1 MQNGSREGAF
11 FFIQLA
17 LEANILFP
25 GIGHLNDRFADVSQI
40 NLCRPRLSPPTFR
53 KRNSPR
59 SHHDNNDDSGE
70 RLHRD
75 QSLVPVVPKLKHA
88 LASIE
93 SAPSTE
99 KIPLSKGRASAT
111 KIAMLRFVAR
121 VLIARQHDLCRTG
134 VEAATIRTP

>member
-1 MQNGSREGAF
+1 MLFDRLLEKQCRLIRFAKNRRCTTHHGECAGSV
-11 FFIQLA
+11 
-17 LEANILFP
+17 
-25 GIGHLNDRFADVSQI
+25 RFADVSQI

-99 KIPLSKGRASAT
+99 
-111 KIAMLRFVAR
+111 
-121 VLIARQHDLCRTG
+121 
-134 VEAATIRTP
+134 